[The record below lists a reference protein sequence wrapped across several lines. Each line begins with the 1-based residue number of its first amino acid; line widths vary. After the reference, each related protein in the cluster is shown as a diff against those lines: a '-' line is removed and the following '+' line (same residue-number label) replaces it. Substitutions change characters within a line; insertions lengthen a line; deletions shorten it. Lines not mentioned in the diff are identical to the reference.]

1 MKRDQKV
8 FWQVK
13 ELFGMSLEVPTLV
26 MVRGWVRSKRVSKKR
41 AFISLSDGS
50 FHQPIQCMVE
60 AESPGFQRLGEVTTG
75 SAIVVQGRL
84 LESPGAGQTREI
96 VATDVTLLGHADGD
110 YPLQKKS
117 HSLEYLREIAHF
129 RPRSQTI
136 SSVLRVRHALS
147 YATHEFFHNLGLY
160 WVHTPILTASDGEG
174 AGDMFTVTTLDL
186 DAPLPRDNKGN
197 VDFAKDFFSR
207 RAYLSVT
214 GQLQAEYLAM
224 GLGGVY
230 TFGPTF
236 RAENS
241 HTKRHL
247 AEFWMIEPEVAF
259 ANLDDC
265 IELATAHYQYLLR
278 AVLNQC
284 QGELEFFA
292 GKNHAFSIKHLEG
305 MAATKSFERMSYDE
319 ALRILAKDQG
329 GSLEPLEWG
338 EDLGREHEKFLC
350 ETVVG
355 GPLFVTDYPKQCK
368 AFYMRANDDNKT
380 VACFDFLVPKC
391 GELIGGSQREE
402 RWNQLSLAMKSHGIA
417 GDLSWYQDLRKQGSV
432 IHSGYGMGLERMV
445 LVCSGVENVRDTIP
459 SPRTPGNISF

>member
-1 MKRDQKV
+1 MKIDKKA
-8 FWQVK
+8 FWYVK
-13 ELFGMSLEVPTLV
+13 ELFDLPLEGSTEVA
-26 MVRGWVRSKRVSKKR
+26 VRGWVRSKRVSKKR

-60 AESPGFQRLGEVTTG
+60 AESSGFQRLGEVITG
-75 SAIVVQGRL
+75 SAIAVQGRL
-84 LESPGAGQTREI
+84 VVSPGSGQTREI
-96 VATDVTLLGHADGD
+96 VATDVTLLGKADTD

-117 HSLEYLREIAHF
+117 HSLEYLREIAHL

-136 SSVLRVRHALS
+136 SSVFRVRHVLS

-186 DAPLPRDNKGN
+186 DAPLPLDNQGK

-265 IELATAHYQYLLR
+265 IDLATAHYQYLLN

-292 GKNHAFSIKHLEG
+292 NQAFSIKHLEG
-305 MAATKSFERMSYDE
+305 MATTASFERMTYDE
-319 ALRILAKDQG
+319 ALRVLAKDQG
-329 GSLEPLEWG
+329 DSLEPLKWG

-350 ETVVG
+350 EKVVG
-355 GPLFVTDYPKQCK
+355 GPVFVTDYPKQCK

-402 RWNQLSLAMKSHGIA
+402 RWHQLSSAMKSRGITS
-417 GDLSWYQDLRKQGSV
+417 DLSWYQDLRKQGSV